1 MLLIDTLGLTPYFSL
16 LLHLVLWNLHGHGMF
31 KLLWPCFILESFKSW
46 KKVQSSCFANSNSY
60 KNVFPK
66 SECLEKK
73 EKFFLSERKLSIF
86 LKFPFGSSP
95 FNLWEPNLI
104 KFLWALWGSLR
115 LLTTSWISHLFPKWL
130 KILWGCPYVYTV
142 FLTLVVLCLNIF
154 VAVKARNWTVGFSLN
169 SVESGCLKQGLM
181 TLL

>member
-1 MLLIDTLGLTPYFSL
+1 MGCSSYFGLVSCWKVLKVKRKSNP
-16 LLHLVLWNLHGHGMF
+16 LVLLTATATKM
-31 KLLWPCFILESFKSW
+31 SFLSQNVW
-46 KKVQSSCFANSNSY
+46 RKKKNS
-60 KNVFPK
+60 
-66 SECLEKK
+66 
-73 EKFFLSERKLSIF
+73 FFLKENWVFF

-95 FNLWEPNLI
+95 FNLWETNLI